1 MTLWKDESSAVKRQ
15 HPILF
20 LCSDQGL
27 SSLLRLLGASDPWF
41 ATAILHKM
49 KRYLMVFVCI
59 CNVEIQVVA
68 LWMKLS
74 HFAKQY
80 VNYICVS

>member
-1 MTLWKDESSAVKRQ
+1 MTSWKDESSAVKRQ

-41 ATAILHKM
+41 ATAVLHKM
-49 KRYLMVFVCI
+49 KRYLYVFVM
-59 CNVEIQVVA
+59 
-68 LWMKLS
+68 LKS
-74 HFAKQY
+74 RF
-80 VNYICVS
+80 